1 MFNVLIDTSVWLD
14 FAQDDKQT
22 PLLTVVE
29 EMVDDEQINLLVPS
43 IVVSEF
49 RKNSPRVAKLSAK
62 SLSTHFQLVKD
73 AVRRYEGDPDKKE
86 VVLSLL
92 SDVDHRIPLIGGAA
106 EGTLARINALFDK
119 AAIIAPSDAVKL
131 RAAERALNRKAPC
144 HHENKNSIADAMLIE
159 MYFEYVKTGPA
170 RQRYAFVT
178 HNKHDFSLTNGNQK
192 IPHAD
197 LAAGFSRIRSMY
209 FINLAECLRR
219 IDPMRVTYLMWEQE
233 WTQEPRGLTELLG
246 AMRILERQIWYNRHK
261 YTEYQVETGKVK
273 IVDRAT
279 WEKTGKN
286 NNVMIVDEIWNGA
299 LESARR
305 TEKDLG
311 KENVGP
317 WDDFEWGMLNGKL
330 SALRWA
336 LGEEWDELYT

>member
-14 FAQDDKQT
+14 FAQDEKQT

-49 RKNSPRVAKLSAK
+49 RKNSSRVAKSSAK
-62 SLSTHFQLVKD
+62 SLSTHFSLVKD

-92 SDVDHRIPLIGGAA
+92 SDVDHRIPLLGGAA
-106 EGTLARINALFDK
+106 EATLKRINSLFEK
-119 AAIIAPSDAVKL
+119 AAVIEPSDTVQL
-131 RAAERALNRKAPC
+131 RAAERALQRKAPC

-159 MYFEYVKTGPA
+159 TYFEYVRTGPA

-178 HNKHDFSLTNGNQK
+178 HNKADFSLINGNQK
-192 IPHAD
+192 MPHMD
-197 LAAGFSRIRSMY
+197 LATGFSRIRSMY
-209 FINLAECLRR
+209 FINLAECLRK
-219 IDPMRVTYLMWEQE
+219 IDAMRLTYLMWENE
-233 WTQEPRGLTELLG
+233 WSEEPRGLTELLN
-246 AMRILERQIWYNRHK
+246 AMRVLEQQIWYNRHK
-261 YTEYQVETGKVK
+261 NREYQVKTGKIK

-279 WEKTGKN
+279 WEKGERN
-286 NNVMIVDEIWNGA
+286 NYSMIVDEIWDGA
-299 LESARR
+299 LKAARS
-305 TEKDLG
+305 TEKEIG
-311 KENVGP
+311 KKNLGP
-317 WDDFEWGMLNGKL
+317 WTDFEWGMLNGKL

-336 LGEEWDELYT
+336 LGDEWNMLDT